1 MASVPNNWSV
11 RRERAERLRQQ
22 AVGVGD
28 VQVLTLALIA
38 LSMAAVAHYYK
49 WGQILLSGDAVAHI
63 NIARRVFDSRTPGP
77 LQLGTVWLPLQHIL
91 TIPFIIPDAGWSS
104 GIGGALPSMAAFV
117 LGAMGMFRLV
127 RSGLAW
133 AATPA
138 RANAARA
145 GDPGLMGA
153 QDGPARVAAWMAA
166 AIFAANPNLIYLQ
179 TTALNEPLSLA
190 LLIWATAFFTDF
202 AQFAM
207 QGEDAEAARHL
218 KWSGLLLMCDMLVR
232 YDGWFHGAA
241 FVGAAAV
248 TAMVAARA
256 RQRRSLLGNLGRA
269 LTTFVLIN
277 VLAPVLWFTYNTA
290 RWGSPLEFATGPY
303 SAQAIA
309 QRSRRRGEPHHP
321 GWHSP
326 YVAAQHFLRNAT
338 LTLGETRRE
347 ARSNS
352 SRFEKTWLALALAGT
367 MLILWR
373 ARGLLPWL
381 LLWLPL
387 PFYAISIAWG
397 AIPIFIPQWWPFSS
411 YNTRYGLQLLPA
423 AAALAAIVVYFLMT
437 APRSRLWRVMAPL
450 ALCGFVVASYATVWR
465 NVPICL
471 REIRANGGPR
481 YALDGRLGSLLE
493 KLPASATMLVYLG
506 DHSGAFERAAIPLK
520 RTINES
526 NRKLWDAALLAPAA
540 HAELVIAAEG
550 DPVAH
555 AVAQHP
561 ENLELMIVVQSAG
574 QPPVRIYRSRR

>member
-1 MASVPNNWSV
+1 MALAPENWSI
-11 RRERAERLRQQ
+11 RRERAERLREQ

-28 VQVLTLALIA
+28 VQVLALALIA
-38 LSMAAVAHYYK
+38 LSVAAVAHYYK

-91 TIPFIIPDAGWSS
+91 TIPFLISDAGWSS
-104 GIGGALPSMAAFV
+104 GIGGAIPSMAAFV
-117 LGAMGMFRLV
+117 LGAVGMFRLV

-133 AATPA
+133 I
-138 RANAARA
+138 
-145 GDPGLMGA
+145 GA
-153 QDGPARVAAWMAA
+153 QDGPARVAAWIAA

-202 AQFAM
+202 AQFAL
-207 QGEDAEAARHL
+207 QGEDGEAARHL

-232 YDGWFHGAA
+232 YDGLFYGAA
-241 FVGAAAV
+241 FVGAAAA
-248 TAMVAARA
+248 TAFAASRA
-256 RQRRSLLGNLGRA
+256 RLRRSLFGDLGRA

-277 VLAPVLWFTYNTA
+277 ALAPVLWFAYNTFV
-290 RWGSPLEFATGPY
+290 WGNPLEFATGPY
-303 SAQAIA
+303 SAQAIEE
-309 QRSRRRGEPHHP
+309 RSRRSGNPHHP

-338 LTLGETRRE
+338 LTLGETRPE

-352 SRFEKTWLALALAGT
+352 SWLERTWLALTVAGT
-367 MLILWR
+367 VLILWR
-373 ARGLLPWL
+373 GRGLLPWL

-397 AIPIFIPQWWPFSS
+397 AIPIFIPQWWPFSY

-437 APRSRLWRVMAPL
+437 AQRSRVLEVTAAL
-450 ALCGFVVASYATVWR
+450 AICAFVAASYASVWR

-471 REIRANGGPR
+471 REIRVNGGPR

-506 DHSGAFERAAIPLK
+506 DHGGALERAAIPLK
-520 RTINES
+520 RTINEG
-526 NRKLWDAALLAPAA
+526 NFKLWDAALLAPAA
-540 HAELVIAAEG
+540 NADLVIAAEG

-561 ENLELMIVVQSAG
+561 DNLELEIVLQSAG
-574 QPPVRIYRSRR
+574 QPPVRIYSRRH